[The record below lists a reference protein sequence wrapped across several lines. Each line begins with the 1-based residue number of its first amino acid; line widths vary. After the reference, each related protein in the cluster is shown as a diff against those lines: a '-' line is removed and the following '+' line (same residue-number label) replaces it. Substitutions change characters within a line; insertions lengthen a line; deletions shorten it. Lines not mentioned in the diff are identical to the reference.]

1 MLMETSRL
9 KPYLKSSL
17 DILFVGLNP
26 ATGSSRNGHYF
37 SVNSA
42 FWNQLYESGLIIR
55 KVHKISADDVVFGT
69 TEVNCNG
76 WSYGITDLVPTLAES
91 DSRKVKPGPKH
102 CASLIEDIVVFQPKV
117 VILLHSQVRRALS
130 QYLSLPEPLD
140 GKLGRWSSEHIN
152 TEFFAIPFPHGNAI
166 SSSYKIALYEEVRLF
181 LLRTRANNTL

>member
-1 MLMETSRL
+1 MSMETSRL
-9 KPYLKSSL
+9 KPYLRSSL

-55 KVHKISADDVVFGT
+55 KVHKMSADDVVFGT

-91 DSRKVKPGPKH
+91 NSRKVKPRPEH
-102 CASLIEDIVVFQPKV
+102 CASLIQDIIALQPKV
-117 VILLHSQVRRALS
+117 VILLHSQVRRSLS
-130 QYLSLPEPLD
+130 QYLSLHEPLD
-140 GKLGRWSSEHIN
+140 GKLGRWLNEHTN
-152 TEFFAIPFPHGNAI
+152 TEFFAIPFPHGNAVR
-166 SSSYKIALYEEVRLF
+166 SSYKIAIYENVRQF
-181 LLRTRANNTL
+181 LLKKEASNPL